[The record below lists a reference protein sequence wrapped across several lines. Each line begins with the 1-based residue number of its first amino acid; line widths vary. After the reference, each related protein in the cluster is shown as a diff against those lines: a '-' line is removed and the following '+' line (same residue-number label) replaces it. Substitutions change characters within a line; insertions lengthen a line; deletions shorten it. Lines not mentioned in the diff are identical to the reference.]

1 MNPST
6 ASLARICKLLIR
18 MSVGGSMSG
27 ADGPAGLA
35 LVVLVPDRGRSR
47 GGMPS
52 DLRALDVV
60 QNAVD
65 HGIDAHAVGLSAI
78 TEQDPVAHRGMNECA
93 NVVRGDVEPPRE
105 QCAGF

>member
-18 MSVGGSMSG
+18 MSVGGSMSA
-27 ADGPAGLA
+27 ADGPAWVA
-35 LVVLVPDRGRSR
+35 LMVPDRGRSR

-65 HGIDAHAVGLSAI
+65 HGIDAHTVGLGAI

-93 NVVRGDVEPPRE
+93 DVVRGDVE
-105 QCAGF
+105 